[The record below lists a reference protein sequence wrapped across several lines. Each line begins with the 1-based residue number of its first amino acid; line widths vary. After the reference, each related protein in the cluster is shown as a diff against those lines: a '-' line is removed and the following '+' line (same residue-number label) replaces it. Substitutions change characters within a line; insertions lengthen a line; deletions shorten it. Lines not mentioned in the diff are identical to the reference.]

1 MTAMHMRTTGILSAL
16 ALLFAGCAAFE
27 DSTEFN
33 RHRYTDIVVPREG
46 GDIFYYDVTTSAEF
60 PKDSPAAEAER
71 RKWLGDWMKVRGM
84 CAAGY
89 EVLKIRPFD
98 YLEDNPAHHDLRYEA
113 RCRPEPQK
121 K

>member
-1 MTAMHMRTTGILSAL
+1 MAL
-16 ALLFAGCAAFE
+16 AALSCGCAALD

-33 RHRYTDIVVPREG
+33 RHRYTDITIPRDR

-60 PKDSPAAEAER
+60 AKESAAAEAER
-71 RKWLGDWMKVRGM
+71 NKWLADWMKVRGM

-89 EVLKIRPFD
+89 EILKVRPFD
-98 YLEDNPAHHDLRYEA
+98 YLEDNPAHRDLRYEV
-113 RCRPEPQK
+113 RCKPQPPK